1 MNKKEDKKRIAKL
14 RQVINHNNY
23 LYHVLDTPEIN
34 DAAFDSLKHELS
46 KLEEQYPDLITLDS
60 PTQRVSGQAL
70 DKFKKVKHKK
80 RMLSLEDIFYQEEL
94 EAWQERIQKL
104 VPSQKLDY
112 FTELKIDGF
121 AITLIYKNGIFFQG
135 ATRGDSRIGE
145 DVTQNLKTI
154 KSIPLKLEI
163 RQSFPNK
170 EIDKKAREF
179 LEKGEI
185 EVRGEVYMTKSAFK
199 KVNEDRMKNKLPLY
213 ANPRNTAAGSIR
225 QLDSKIAASRKLD
238 FLSYDLVTDLGQE
251 THEQEHQ
258 ILRALGFKTSK
269 EKGLDSIKRIVE
281 FKEEINKIRNRLAYQ
296 IDGLVISVNNNVILK
311 KLGVVGKAPRGMIA
325 YKFPAEETTTIVKDI
340 VVQVGRTGA
349 LTPVAILKP
358 IRLGGVSITRATL
371 HNDDEIKRLDVKIGD
386 TVIIQRAG
394 DVIPDIVKVIKKL
407 RTNNEKKFN
416 MPKKCPACGSKII
429 RKKGEVVYRC
439 TNLECGSI
447 QRKRIMHFVSRKA
460 FNIDGIG
467 PQIVNQ
473 LMDEGLIS
481 DPSDLFLLK
490 YGDLVSL
497 ERFAEKSANN
507 LIESIEKSKEIP
519 LDKFII
525 RLEFVML
532 ERRPLLL

>member
-1 MNKKEDKKRIAKL
+1 
-14 RQVINHNNY
+14 
-23 LYHVLDTPEIN
+23 
-34 DAAFDSLKHELS
+34 
-46 KLEEQYPDLITLDS
+46 
-60 PTQRVSGQAL
+60 
-70 DKFKKVKHKK
+70 
-80 RMLSLEDIFYQEEL
+80 
-94 EAWQERIQKL
+94 
-104 VPSQKLDY
+104 
-112 FTELKIDGF
+112 
-121 AITLIYKNGIFFQG
+121 
-135 ATRGDSRIGE
+135 
-145 DVTQNLKTI
+145 
-154 KSIPLKLEI
+154 
-163 RQSFPNK
+163 
-170 EIDKKAREF
+170 
-179 LEKGEI
+179 
-185 EVRGEVYMTKSAFK
+185 MTKSAFK

-519 LDKFII
+519 LDKFIYSLGI
-525 RLEFVML
+525 RHVGEETSIALAQNFGDLKKISKTEEEKLAKIEDIGQIVAQSIVKWFNYRRNRDLINNLIKNGVKIGRVKIFEKKLSGLIFVLTGELDSYTREKSKTKIRQFGGEISNSVSKNTDFVVYGNNPGSKYMEAKRLGVKIINEKEFLKIIKKLE
-532 ERRPLLL
+532 